1 MRRRGRRRG
10 NPRRTSSDILRWDPG
25 GAPWPFVEGSI
36 SVSASI
42 LVANAVSKC
51 DVCRG
56 WPVIGYFK
64 NLTEQ
69 EDGVIIAG
77 MALLF
82 PTALGFYLGGKMV
95 FSAYYESKRRYQEH
109 QAQRAALIKEMQ
121 EKAREEGRKQG
132 RQEGR
137 QEGRKAER
145 SRLRRELAE
154 KGISLS
160 PEAENVLFGENDD
173 RS

>member
-1 MRRRGRRRG
+1 MRQRIRDRVNSQNETG
-10 NPRRTSSDILRWDPG
+10 DILRRGPG

-36 SVSASI
+36 SVTASI
-42 LVANAVSKC
+42 LAANALSGC
-51 DVCRG
+51 DQCRS
-56 WPVIGYFK
+56 WPVIGFFK
-64 NLTEQ
+64 KLTEQ

-109 QAQRAALIKEMQ
+109 QARRAALMEEMQ
-121 EKAREEGRKQG
+121 ERAREEGR
-132 RQEGR
+132 E
-137 QEGRKAER
+137 EGRKAER
-145 SRLRRELAE
+145 SRLKREFAE

-160 PEAENVLFGENDD
+160 PEAESVLFGENDD
-173 RS
+173 QS

>member
-10 NPRRTSSDILRWDPG
+10 NPRRTSGGILRRDPG

-42 LVANAVSKC
+42 VAANAVSRC
-51 DVCRG
+51 EVCRG
-56 WPVIGYFK
+56 WPIVGYFK

-77 MALLF
+77 MAPLF
-82 PTALGFYLGGKMV
+82 PAALGFYLGGKMV

-109 QAQRAALIKEMQ
+109 QA
-121 EKAREEGRKQG
+121 
-132 RQEGR
+132 
-137 QEGRKAER
+137 
-145 SRLRRELAE
+145 RRTA
-154 KGISLS
+154 
-160 PEAENVLFGENDD
+160 
-173 RS
+173 

>member
-10 NPRRTSSDILRWDPG
+10 NPRRTSSDILRRDPG

-42 LVANAVSKC
+42 LAASAVSKC
-51 DVCRG
+51 GACRG

-69 EDGVIIAG
+69 EDGVIITG

-82 PTALGFYLGGKMV
+82 PAALGFYLGGKMV

-109 QAQRAALIKEMQ
+109 QARRAALMEEMQ
-121 EKAREEGRKQG
+121 KKRGLKVGKKVGKKAGKKVGKKAKAGKKAAKQN
-132 RQEGR
+132 
-137 QEGRKAER
+137 AP
-145 SRLRRELAE
+145 A
-154 KGISLS
+154 
-160 PEAENVLFGENDD
+160 
-173 RS
+173 